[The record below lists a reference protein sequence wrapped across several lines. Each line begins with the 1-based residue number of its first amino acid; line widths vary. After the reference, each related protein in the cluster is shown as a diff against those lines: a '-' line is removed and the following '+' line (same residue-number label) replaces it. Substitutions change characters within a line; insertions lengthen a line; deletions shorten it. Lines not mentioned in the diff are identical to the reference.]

1 MGWAVV
7 GRAAATSLKRST
19 QFAFG
24 CFVITPSPLTH
35 RNFSPCAT
43 YPPLPTYLRTY
54 LPTYLPSCHCRLD
67 EQNFGI
73 DQIRE
78 RHHTAAGDL
87 MLAER
92 MHVGAPNVTADGHGL
107 HDPGKR

>member
-1 MGWAVV
+1 MAMGWAVV

-24 CFVITPSPLTH
+24 CFVITPSPPTH

-54 LPTYLPSCHCRLD
+54 LPAYLPSCHCRLD

-73 DQIRE
+73 DSRNDTPHSSW
-78 RHHTAAGDL
+78 RSDVG
-87 MLAER
+87 LAER
-92 MHVGAPNVTADGHGL
+92 VHVGAAQRDG
-107 HDPGKR
+107 